1 MRVVIAF
8 FIGSLVLAAATEDAA
23 QEAPSGSPELAEE
36 ENLMTVVKS
45 LKNLSK
51 DTRYHSHGQNIAYHA
66 NLLQSKAEKK
76 AYRHGLAATSAIK
89 AAIRALTSELTNGH
103 NHDKNALKTAKNAGN
118 NSINSA
124 NNRGKTTC
132 AGFRNKACPTKK
144 REHDADN
151 KKKAAKAAQGAIKKT
166 KVCPISTTWKDMGVK
181 NTTPRFGTVLRNS
194 WDKKRALWLK
204 RTSEYNA
211 AKRAHAKAINTHT
224 VAMAE
229 FKTALRIQADA
240 ASAACKNAHKEYNV
254 LVRDVKSN
262 VGMRKQVYIA
272 TLVITCYVDNVKSN
286 SAAKACAD
294 KQRRASTAMWN
305 IKFPSVNSCHSSA
318 VLQARFGPVNW
329 QPTKKNC
336 KGKGW

>member
-1 MRVVIAF
+1 MGIADSKFLADLLLLVQENSRKVTDMRVVIAF
-8 FIGSLVLAAATEDAA
+8 FIGSLVLAAAAATEDVT
-23 QEAPSGSPELAEE
+23 QEAPSGSEFAEE
-36 ENLMTVVKS
+36 ENLLTAVKS
-45 LKNLSK
+45 LQSVSK
-51 DTRYHSHGQNIAYHA
+51 DTRYQSHGQNIAYHA
-66 NLLQSKAEKK
+66 NLLQSKKS
-76 AYRHGLAATSAIK
+76 AYRHRLAATSAIK

-103 NHDKNALKTAKNAGN
+103 RHDKNALSSAKSVAHR
-118 NSINSA
+118 SINTA
-124 NNRGKTTC
+124 NSKGKTTC
-132 AGFRNKACPTKK
+132 AGYRHKACPTKK

-166 KVCPISTTWKDMGVK
+166 KICPISTTWNDMGVK

-254 LVRDVKSN
+254 LV
-262 VGMRKQVYIA
+262 
-272 TLVITCYVDNVKSN
+272 
-286 SAAKACAD
+286 
-294 KQRRASTAMWN
+294 
-305 IKFPSVNSCHSSA
+305 
-318 VLQARFGPVNW
+318 
-329 QPTKKNC
+329 
-336 KGKGW
+336 